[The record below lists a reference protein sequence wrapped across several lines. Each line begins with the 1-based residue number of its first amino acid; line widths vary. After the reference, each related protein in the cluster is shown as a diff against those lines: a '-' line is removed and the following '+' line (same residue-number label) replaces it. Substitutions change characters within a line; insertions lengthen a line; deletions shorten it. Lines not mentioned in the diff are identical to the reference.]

1 MLYLTSIKSLTR
13 VSLIYCTEPT
23 TKKWEKAV
31 ENRKKT
37 KKVKKTSKELEQHD
51 FRCCAKE
58 PGYMSRDLSLH
69 SDTRHDYQRQPQTIT
84 APGYAENLR
93 RESCWSKT
101 WKRGKRLRWLQR
113 RTNYR
118 AFSPSHTDRQTGRG
132 SQRERERDAQTCM
145 DLLQKNS
152 DHTRRAVNDRQ
163 SRTLAN
169 QPAACLTN
177 SVISLLAIALCS
189 VL

>member
-1 MLYLTSIKSLTR
+1 
-13 VSLIYCTEPT
+13 
-23 TKKWEKAV
+23 
-31 ENRKKT
+31 
-37 KKVKKTSKELEQHD
+37 
-51 FRCCAKE
+51 
-58 PGYMSRDLSLH
+58 MSRDLSLH

-132 SQRERERDAQTCM
+132 RAKERERERE
-145 DLLQKNS
+145 
-152 DHTRRAVNDRQ
+152 TRRHAWNCYKKKLRPHTTCCKRPPESHACQSTGRLSYQQRNQRARNRPLFSSLAVLD
-163 SRTLAN
+163 
-169 QPAACLTN
+169 P
-177 SVISLLAIALCS
+177 SVGHTMDVRSPFIP
-189 VL
+189 VLSHSD

>member
-1 MLYLTSIKSLTR
+1 LTSIKSLTR

-31 ENRKKT
+31 ENRKKL
-37 KKVKKTSKELEQHD
+37 KSKKTSKELEQHN

-58 PGYMSRDLSLH
+58 SGYMSRDLSLH

-145 DLLQKNS
+145 ELLQKNS
-152 DHTRRAVNDRQ
+152 DHTRRAVNDHP

-177 SVISLLAIALCS
+177 SVISVLAIAVCS

>member
-1 MLYLTSIKSLTR
+1 
-13 VSLIYCTEPT
+13 
-23 TKKWEKAV
+23 
-31 ENRKKT
+31 
-37 KKVKKTSKELEQHD
+37 
-51 FRCCAKE
+51 
-58 PGYMSRDLSLH
+58 MSRDLSLH

-132 SQRERERDAQTCM
+132 SQRERERERETRRHAWNCYK
-145 DLLQKNS
+145 KNS
-152 DHTRRAVNDRQ
+152 DHTRRAVNDHP

-177 SVISLLAIALCS
+177 SVISVLAIALRLS
-189 VL
+189 KSHA

>member
-1 MLYLTSIKSLTR
+1 LTR
-13 VSLIYCTEPT
+13 VSLIYRTAPT
-23 TKKWEKAV
+23 TKSGKQWKTEKKLK
-31 ENRKKT
+31 NKKSG
-37 KKVKKTSKELEQHD
+37 KQLEQHH
-51 FRCCAKE
+51 FRFCAKE
-58 PGYMSRDLSLH
+58 SGYMSRDLSLH

-132 SQRERERDAQTCM
+132 RAKERERETRRHAWNCDK
-145 DLLQKNS
+145 KNS

-177 SVISLLAIALCS
+177 SVISVLAIALCS

>member
-1 MLYLTSIKSLTR
+1 MTSIKSLTR

-31 ENRKKT
+31 ENRKKL
-37 KKVKKTSKELEQHD
+37 KSKKTSKELEQHN

-58 PGYMSRDLSLH
+58 SGYMSRDLSLH

-132 SQRERERDAQTCM
+132 RAKERERDAQTCM
-145 DLLQKNS
+145 ELLQKNS
-152 DHTRRAVNDRQ
+152 DHTRRAVNDHP

-177 SVISLLAIALCS
+177 SVISVLAIAVCS